1 MIHLEAL
8 LHSCCDVKTVAFD
21 FSPLPQEA
29 FLLRLSLMA
38 LVRDDVDCC
47 FSLELHRLLYEP
59 HLMLQ
64 LYWQ

>member
-8 LHSCCDVKTVAFD
+8 WYLCCDVKTVAFD

-38 LVRDDVDCC
+38 LVRDDAD
-47 FSLELHRLLYEP
+47 
-59 HLMLQ
+59 
-64 LYWQ
+64 